1 MFAGMVCVL
10 TSSTNRERD
19 PSWWCLAE
27 TSGLHGQFSE
37 DKQPFVKREIKYLI
51 AQLGGRNVENMGVNV
66 ADTKQALSEG
76 RAYCITDT
84 YYRTTKYLLSLAA
97 GARLLSHKWVLDS
110 VIAVRVDHAFINII
124 SIVETCTRQGHVLVA
139 GGRRS

>member
-1 MFAGMVCVL
+1 M
-10 TSSTNRERD
+10 
-19 PSWWCLAE
+19 
-27 TSGLHGQFSE
+27 
-37 DKQPFVKREIKYLI
+37 
-51 AQLGGRNVENMGVNV
+51 ENMGVNV

-110 VIAVRVDHAFINII
+110 VIAVGIP
-124 SIVETCTRQGHVLVA
+124 
-139 GGRRS
+139 